1 MRISIHAPHAG
12 SDVRKLRR
20 PQWRPVHFNP
30 RSSCEERPAL
40 SSWWRLIAQFQS
52 TLLMRGATATDMR
65 RYTANDN
72 FNPRSSCEER
82 QDAVRMVFDAYK
94 FQSTL
99 LMRGATLRWAINTSK
114 AVFQSTLLMRGA
126 TLKSIF
132 PPNIQSEFQSTL
144 LMRGATLRRCPNR
157 TQSHHFNPRSSCE
170 ERPAVFLDLFLDV
183 VNFNPRSSCEERR
196 HFPERLAA
204 RRYFNPRSSCEER
217 PMLCTASRRC
227 ANFNPRSSCEER
239 RRWRALISTRWYF
252 NPRSSCEERRGLGS
266 ASCTATEFQS
276 TLLMRGA
283 TIAKTQFKFDGTF
296 QSTLLMRGATIG
308 TRLLAMMSDEFQSTL
323 LMRGATS
330 LVA

>member
-1 MRISIHAPHAG
+1 MRGATHWPHGLLLQQPRISIHAPHAR
-12 SDVRKLRR
+12 SDSGEPPPTWAPYFISIHAPHARSDSSVSSNTNSNRN
-20 PQWRPVHFNP
+20 FNP

-52 TLLMRGATATDMR
+52 TLLMRGATLS
-65 RYTANDN
+65 
-72 FNPRSSCEER
+72 PRSR
-82 QDAVRMVFDAYK
+82 
-94 FQSTL
+94 
-99 LMRGATLRWAINTSK
+99 
-114 AVFQSTLLMRGA
+114 
-126 TLKSIF
+126 
-132 PPNIQSEFQSTL
+132 PPAPLPFQSTL

-196 HFPERLAA
+196 HFPESLAA